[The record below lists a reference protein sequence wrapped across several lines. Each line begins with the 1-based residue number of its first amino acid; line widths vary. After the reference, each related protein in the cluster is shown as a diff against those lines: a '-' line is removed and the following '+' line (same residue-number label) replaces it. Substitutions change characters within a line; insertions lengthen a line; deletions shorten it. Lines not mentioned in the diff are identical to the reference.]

1 MLCGIS
7 FGFPELFPIE
17 GQIAHVLRTRAP
29 CAMPYCYGTRTRLAC
44 VKHAASVRSEPGS
57 DSRLKLVA
65 WRKKMLR
72 FASEPAYQANYC
84 RSNLLRP
91 FALENS
97 NGFEQILAHR
107 IGCQRAKPPCPAE
120 RHSNSPRSISE
131 STTIVNT
138 RFSISTATLSGTA
151 KCLRRGTMREK

>member
-1 MLCGIS
+1 
-7 FGFPELFPIE
+7 
-17 GQIAHVLRTRAP
+17 
-29 CAMPYCYGTRTRLAC
+29 
-44 VKHAASVRSEPGS
+44 
-57 DSRLKLVA
+57 
-65 WRKKMLR
+65 MLR

-120 RHSNSPRSISE
+120 RHIYSPRSISKGPKF
-131 STTIVNT
+131 VNT
-138 RFSISTATLSGTA
+138 RLTISTAVLNQVLTGCHVVGCAAASVQN
-151 KCLRRGTMREK
+151 RGASQCAPDHTEDLHPDVKFI

>member
-1 MLCGIS
+1 
-7 FGFPELFPIE
+7 
-17 GQIAHVLRTRAP
+17 
-29 CAMPYCYGTRTRLAC
+29 
-44 VKHAASVRSEPGS
+44 
-57 DSRLKLVA
+57 
-65 WRKKMLR
+65 MLR

-120 RHSNSPRSISE
+120 RHSHSPESISE
-131 STTIVNT
+131 GTTIVNT
-138 RFSISTATLSGTA
+138 RLSFSTVILSGTA
-151 KCLRRGTMREK
+151 AWYDARKEWLVNSDC

>member
-1 MLCGIS
+1 
-7 FGFPELFPIE
+7 
-17 GQIAHVLRTRAP
+17 
-29 CAMPYCYGTRTRLAC
+29 
-44 VKHAASVRSEPGS
+44 
-57 DSRLKLVA
+57 LKLVA

-120 RHSNSPRSISE
+120 RHSYSPRSISE
-131 STTIVNT
+131 GPTIVNT
-138 RFSISTATLSGTA
+138 HSRFPQISSSGPG
-151 KCLRRGTMREK
+151 CLRHGSGSKQHRSGSASRRD

>member
-1 MLCGIS
+1 LPTCYA
-7 FGFPELFPIE
+7 P
-17 GQIAHVLRTRAP
+17 VRRAP
-29 CAMPYCYGTRTRLAC
+29 VVLLQPRTRLAC

-57 DSRLKLVA
+57 NSRLKLVA

-120 RHSNSPRSISE
+120 RHSYSPRSISE
-131 STTIVNT
+131 GTKIVNPRIT
-138 RFSISTATLSGTA
+138 ISTAILTGTA
-151 KCLRRGTMREK
+151 IHLRRGTMRQKSLGLVTCGWRKRQELGCC